1 MNKTW
6 KRQVFR
12 HTALYTAILM
22 FSHTGGG
29 GGAQAQTQTQT
40 HKYAIVMNGQNLPE
54 VKWGQ
59 DYKKLAQKSNERQF
73 THTTNFHIKKN
84 VTLSF
89 NNIDEVVAEKKDVV
103 VFGTATYLPPY
114 GKVSGFDADKLKK
127 RGDALG
133 WIKTTKPGLV
143 GYSYEGV
150 TCQNNYNNASSGCPE
165 LIYKTQFSFGQQGL
179 KKKTTGGLD
188 IAEDKSRDNS
198 PIYKLQDYPGL
209 GVSFN
214 LSSESLVKSI
224 KYNKIISSFSE
235 GVTQQNGTQNQHK
248 DKNLVYT
255 TGDYQYKNKYSS
267 RYVGQNEHS
276 AIAFYLNAKLHLL
289 DKKNIKNIAQGKTVN
304 LGTLKSYVEPTAEWK
319 NKRQNYFQGN
329 WTFEDKGTVS
339 VKLKLPEV
347 KAGRCVNKNNP
358 NPNAKAPSPALTAP
372 ALWFGPVQNGKVQ
385 MYSASVSTYPDSSS
399 SQIFLQNLSRKDDTS
414 KPGRYSLKPLSTSE
428 IKSKEPN
435 FTGRQTIIRL
445 DGRVQ
450 QIKLGQSNN
459 EVVGFNGNSNNATF
473 GIVSEGSFMPDTSE
487 WKKVLLPWTVRV
499 FADDSK
505 FKEFNKEEKDNKPKY
520 SQKYRSRDNGKR
532 ERNLGDIV
540 NSPIVA
546 VGGYLA
552 TSANDGMVHI
562 FKKGNGGDERNYS
575 LKLSYIP
582 GTMPRKDIENKDST
596 LAKEL
601 RAFAEKGYV
610 GDRYGVDGGFVLRQV
625 NLNGKDHVFMFGA
638 MGFGG
643 RGAYALDL
651 TKADGSDPTKAS
663 LFDVKDNGNNG
674 NNGNNRVELG
684 YTVGTPQIG
693 KTHNGKYAAFL
704 ASGYATK
711 KIDDPTNKTALYVY
725 DLENNG
731 NLIKK
736 IEVKDGKGGLSS
748 PTLVDKD
755 LDGTVDIAYAGD
767 RGGKMYRFDLSGQS
781 PDQWTVRP
789 IFEGTKPI
797 TSAPAISQLK
807 DKRVVIF
814 GTGSDLSEEDVDN
827 MEEQYIYGIFDDDTA
842 TTGTVNFSGSGGG
855 LLEQVL
861 SRDNDNKTLF
871 LTDYKR
877 SDGSGSKGW
886 VVKLKDGQRVT
897 VKPTVVLRTAFVTIR
912 KYNDGGCGAETAIL
926 GINTADGGKL
936 TKKSARPIVPDAN
949 KDVAQYS
956 GHKQT
961 TKGKSIPI
969 GCMQKGNEIVCPN
982 GYVYDKPVNVRYLD
996 EKKTDGFS
1004 TTADGDAGGSGI
1016 DPAGKRSGKNNRC
1029 FSQKGVRTLLMN
1041 DLDSLDITGPTCGM
1055 KRISWREV
1063 FY

>member
-1 MNKTW
+1 MNKQNQPEV
-6 KRQVFR
+6 KREGSYSTLREKDRKRKFDFN
-12 HTALYTAILM
+12 ANN
-22 FSHTGGG
+22 GGG
-29 GGAQAQTQTQT
+29 GS
-40 HKYAIVMNGQNLPE
+40 V
-54 VKWGQ
+54 
-59 DYKKLAQKSNERQF
+59 
-73 THTTNFHIKKN
+73 
-84 VTLSF
+84 SF
-89 NNIDEVVAEKKDVV
+89 NNSDELVSRQNGTA

-114 GKVSGFDADKLKK
+114 GKVSGFDDKRLKE
-127 RGDALG
+127 RGNAVN
-133 WIKTTKPGLV
+133 WIHTTHPGLI
-143 GYSYEGV
+143 GYSYAGV
-150 TCQNNYNNASSGCPE
+150 VCRNSTGCPQ
-165 LIYKTQFSFGQQGL
+165 LVYKTRFSFDNTGL
-179 KKKTTGGLD
+179 AKNAGMLD
-188 IAEDKSRDNS
+188 SHPDPSRENS
-198 PIYKLQDYPGL
+198 PIYKLKDYPWL

-214 LSSESLVKSI
+214 LGSENTVKNSQSSNRL
-224 KYNKIISSFSE
+224 ISSFSE
-235 GVTQQNGTQNQHK
+235 NNNNQTIVSTTESHPISLG
-248 DKNLVYT
+248 DGQREHTAVVY
-255 TGDYQYKNKYSS
+255 
-267 RYVGQNEHS
+267 
-276 AIAFYLNAKLHLL
+276 YLNAKLHLL
-289 DKKNIKNIAQGKTVN
+289 NKKQIQNITDKTVQ
-304 LGTLKSYVEPTAEWK
+304 LGVLKPSIDVKTQRTGFGGILSFWASWDIKDTGQIP
-319 NKRQNYFQGN
+319 
-329 WTFEDKGTVS
+329 
-339 VKLKLPEV
+339 VKLGLQQV
-347 KAGRCVNKNNP
+347 KAGRCVNANNP
-358 NPNAKAPSPALTAP
+358 NKSTKAPSPALTAP

-399 SQIFLQNLSRKDDTS
+399 SRIYLQNLKRKDDPGR
-414 KPGRYSLKPLSTSE
+414 PGRYSLATLN
-428 IKSKEPN
+428 KSDIESREPT
-435 FTGRQTIIRL
+435 FTGRQTVIRL
-445 DGRVQ
+445 DKGVH
-450 QIKLGQSNN
+450 QIKLKGN
-459 EVVGFNGNSNNATF
+459 EVEGFKGNNGNDTF
-473 GIVSEGSFMPDTSE
+473 GIVSEGSFMPDASE
-487 WKKVLLPWTVRV
+487 WKKVLLPWTVRG

-505 FKEFNKEEKDNKPKY
+505 FKAFNKEKNNDNKPKY
-520 SQKYRSRDNGKR
+520 SQRYRIRENGNNGKR
-532 ERNLGDIV
+532 DLGDIV

-546 VGGYLA
+546 VGEYLA

-562 FKKGNGGDERNYS
+562 FKKGNGGDARDYS

-582 GTMPRKDIENKDST
+582 GTMPRKDIQSQDST

-625 NLNGKDHVFMFGA
+625 NNLNGQDRVFMFGA

-651 TKADGSDPTKAS
+651 TKADGNDPTKAS

-711 KIDDPTNKTALYVY
+711 EITSGENKTALYVY
-725 DLENNG
+725 DLENNNG
-731 NLIKK
+731 TPIAK
-736 IEVKDGKGGLSS
+736 IEVPNGKGGLSS

-755 LDGTVDIAYAGD
+755 LDGTIDIAYAGD
-767 RGGKMYRFDLSGQS
+767 RGGKMYRFDLSSQS

-814 GTGSDLSEEDVDN
+814 GTGSDLSEDDVDK
-827 MEEQYIYGIFDDDTA
+827 MDEQYIYGIFDDDTE
-842 TTGTVNFSGSGGG
+842 TTGNVKVDLKGLGGG
-855 LLEQVL
+855 LLEQHL
-861 SRDNDNKTLF
+861 TQEDKTLF

-877 SDGSGSKGW
+877 SDGSGNKGW

-897 VKPTVVLRTAFVTIR
+897 VKPTVVLRTAFVTIH
-912 KYNDGGCGAETAIL
+912 KYTGNDKCGAETAIL

-949 KDVAQYS
+949 TKVAQYS
-956 GHKQT
+956 GDKKT
-961 TKGKSIPI
+961 SSGKSIPI

-1063 FY
+1063 FF

>member
-29 GGAQAQTQTQT
+29 GGQAQAQTQT
-40 HKYAIVMNGQNLPE
+40 HKYAIVMNAQNLPE
-54 VKWGQ
+54 VKWGSN
-59 DYKKLAQKSNERQF
+59 YNSLSVKSNEREV
-73 THTTNFHIKKN
+73 THTSSLGIRKN
-84 VTLSF
+84 VSFLF
-89 NNIDEVVAEKKDVV
+89 NNTDQVVAEKKDAV
-103 VFGTATYLPPY
+103 VFGAATYLPPY
-114 GKVSGFDADKLKK
+114 GKVSGFD
-127 RGDALG
+127 
-133 WIKTTKPGLV
+133 TTKLTERKNAVDQIGTTHPGLI
-143 GYSYEGV
+143 GYSYQNS
-150 TCQNNYNNASSGCPE
+150 TCSSNNCPE
-165 LIYKTQFSFGQQGL
+165 VSYRTQFTFGNSGL
-179 KKKTTGGLD
+179 AKKKTDNKLD
-188 IAEDKSRDNS
+188 IYEDKSRDNS
-198 PIYKLQDYPGL
+198 PIYKLKDYPWL

-214 LSSESLVKSI
+214 LGGE
-224 KYNKIISSFSE
+224 SSFKPKRNSQLVSSFRE
-235 GVTQQNGTQNQHK
+235 NVQNNQYK
-248 DKNLVYT
+248 ENLVYT
-255 TGDYQYKNKYSS
+255 TDDYNNKNNRNHQDKHHA
-267 RYVGQNEHS
+267 VV
-276 AIAFYLNAKLHLL
+276 FYLNAKLHLL
-289 DKKNIKNIAQGKTVN
+289 DKKQIKNIAQGSELKLGELKTRI
-304 LGTLKSYVEPTAEWK
+304 EPTDKWK
-319 NKRQNYFQGN
+319 NQTGN
-329 WTFEDKGTVS
+329 FFNGGTWTYEDKGVVS
-339 VKLKLPEV
+339 VKLKLPQV
-347 KAGRCVNKNNP
+347 KAGRCVNKP
-358 NPNAKAPSPALTAP
+358 NPNKNTKAPSPALTAP
-372 ALWFGPVQNGKVQ
+372 ALWFGPVQNGKAE

-399 SQIFLQNLSRKDDTS
+399 SRIFLQNLKRKTDPN
-414 KPGRYSLKPLSTSE
+414 KPGRHSLADLSASD
-428 IKSKEPN
+428 IQSKEPS
-435 FTGRQTIIRL
+435 FTGRQTVIRL
-445 DGRVQ
+445 DDGVRE
-450 QIKLGQSNN
+450 IKLDKNNN
-459 EVVGFNGNSNNATF
+459 EVVGLNGNTGKNDTF
-473 GIVSEGSFMPDTSE
+473 GIVGEYGVVPDTNE
-487 WKKVLLPWTVRV
+487 WKKVLLPWTVRGV
-499 FADDSK
+499 NDDQ
-505 FKEFNKEEKDNKPKY
+505 FKTFNQQSDKY
-520 SQKYRSRDNGKR
+520 SQRYRIRDNNKG

-546 VGGYLA
+546 VGEYLA

-562 FKKGNGGDERNYS
+562 FKKGNGGDDRNYS

-582 GTMPRKDIENKDST
+582 GTIPRKDIENKDST

-601 RAFAEKGYV
+601 RAFAEKSYV
-610 GDRYGVDGGFVLRQV
+610 GDRYGVDGGFVLREV
-625 NLNGKDHVFMFGA
+625 DNLNGQNRVFMFGA

-693 KTHNGKYAAFL
+693 KTHDGKYAAFL

-711 KIDDPTNKTALYVY
+711 TIDDQQNKTALYVY
-725 DLENNG
+725 DLESSG
-731 NLIKK
+731 TLIKK
-736 IEVKDGKGGLSS
+736 IDVPVGKGGLSS

-767 RGGKMYRFDLSGQS
+767 RGGKMYRFDLSGNNPTS
-781 PDQWTVRP
+781 WSVRT

-814 GTGSDLSEEDVDN
+814 GTGSDLSEDDVDN
-827 MEEQYIYGIFDDDTA
+827 KDIQHVYGIFDNDTD
-842 TTGTVNFSGSGGG
+842 TGTAQDGQGNG

-861 SRDNDNKTLF
+861 KKDGNTLF
-871 LTDYKR
+871 LSDYKR
-877 SDGSGSKGW
+877 SNGSGDKGW
-886 VVKLKDGQRVT
+886 VVKLEAGQRVT
-897 VKPTVVLRTAFVTIR
+897 VKPTVVLRTAFVTIH
-912 KYNDGGCGAETAIL
+912 KYTGTDKCGAETAIL

-936 TKKSARPIVPDAN
+936 TKKSARPIVPEAN
-949 KDVAQYS
+949 TAVAQYS
-956 GHKQT
+956 GHKKT
-961 TKGKSIPI
+961 SSGKSIPI

-1016 DPAGKRSGKNNRC
+1016 DPVGKRSGKNNRC

>member
-29 GGAQAQTQTQT
+29 GQAQAQTQT
-40 HKYAIVMNGQNLPE
+40 HKYAIVMNAQNLPE
-54 VKWGQ
+54 VKWGN
-59 DYKKLAQKSNERQF
+59 DYNKLVQKINEREV
-73 THTTNFHIKKN
+73 THTSFFRIKKS
-84 VTLSF
+84 VSFSF
-89 NNIDEVVAEKKDVV
+89 NNKDEVVAEKKDAV
-103 VFGTATYLPPY
+103 VFGAATYLPPY
-114 GKVSGFDADKLKK
+114 GKVSGFDTVKLTE
-127 RGDALG
+127 RANALN
-133 WIKTTKPGLV
+133 WINTTHPGLI
-143 GYSYEGV
+143 GYSYQDS
-150 TCQNNYNNASSGCPE
+150 TCSSSGCPE
-165 LIYKTQFSFGQQGL
+165 VAYRTQFTFGNSGL
-179 KKKTTGGLD
+179 AKKKTDNKLD
-188 IAEDKSRDNS
+188 IYEDKSRDNS
-198 PIYKLQDYPGL
+198 PIYKVKDYPWL

-214 LSSESLVKSI
+214 LGGESSFKPKRNGSLV
-224 KYNKIISSFSE
+224 SSFSE
-235 GVTQQNGTQNQHK
+235 DVTQQNGAGSQHK

-255 TGDYQYKNKYSS
+255 TDDYKSQNNKNHQDKHHA
-267 RYVGQNEHS
+267 V
-276 AIAFYLNAKLHLL
+276 AFYLNAKLHLL
-289 DKKNIKNIAQGKTVN
+289 DKKHIKNIVQGKTVN
-304 LGTLKSYVEPTAEWK
+304 LGILKTRIEPTEAWK
-319 NKRQNYFQGN
+319 RRNGN
-329 WTFEDKGTVS
+329 FFNGSWTYEEKGTVS

-358 NPNAKAPSPALTAP
+358 NPKSKALSPALTAP
-372 ALWFGPVQNGKVQ
+372 ALWFGAGQNGKAE

-399 SQIFLQNLSRKDDTS
+399 SRIFLQNLKRKNDPN
-414 KPGRYSLKPLSTSE
+414 KPGRYSLADLA
-428 IKSKEPN
+428 KSDIENRQPN

-445 DGRVQ
+445 DGGVRE
-450 QIKLGQSNN
+450 IKLNRSHEATGL
-459 EVVGFNGNSNNATF
+459 NGNTNNNTF
-473 GIVSEGSFMPDTSE
+473 GIVQEYGFKPQDDE
-487 WKKVLLPWTVRV
+487 WKKVLLPWTVR
-499 FADDSK
+499 ASNDDNQ
-505 FKEFNKEEKDNKPKY
+505 FKTINQQLNQQKIQY
-520 SQKYRSRDNGKR
+520 SQRYRIRENGNNGKR
-532 ERNLGDIV
+532 DLGDIV

-546 VGGYLA
+546 VGEYLA

-562 FKKGNGGDERNYS
+562 FKKGNGDARNYS

-582 GTMPRKDIENKDST
+582 GTMPRKNIENQDST

-625 NLNGKDHVFMFGA
+625 EWKGQNRVFMFGA

-651 TKADGSDPTKAS
+651 SKIDSNNPTAVS
-663 LFDVKDNGNNG
+663 LFDVKHDS

-693 KTHNGKYAAFL
+693 KTHDGKYAAFL

-711 KIDDPTNKTALYVY
+711 DITSGDNKTALYVY
-725 DLENNG
+725 DLESSG
-731 NLIKK
+731 TLIKK
-736 IEVKDGKGGLSS
+736 IDVPDGKGGLSS
-748 PTLVDKD
+748 PTLVDRD
-755 LDGTVDIAYAGD
+755 LDGTIDIAYAGD
-767 RGGKMYRFDLSGQS
+767 RGGKMYRFDLSGNNPNS
-781 PDQWTVRP
+781 WTVRT

-814 GTGSDLSEEDVDN
+814 GTGSDLSEDDVLSTD
-827 MEEQYIYGIFDDDTA
+827 EQHIYGIFDDDTA
-842 TTGTVNFSGSGGG
+842 TNNVKVDLKGLGGG
-855 LLEQVL
+855 LLEQHL
-861 SRDNDNKTLF
+861 TQEDKTLF

-886 VVKLKDGQRVT
+886 VVKLNGGQRVT

-936 TKKSARPIVPDAN
+936 TKKSARPIVPADNTA
-949 KDVAQYS
+949 VAQYS
-956 GHKQT
+956 GHKKGT
-961 TKGKSIPI
+961 NGKSIPI
-969 GCMQKGNEIVCPN
+969 GCMEKNGGTVCPN

-1055 KRISWREV
+1055 KRISWREI

>member
-1 MNKTW
+1 MDERNQPKVKQEGSYSTLKEKDRERKFIYNKGG
-6 KRQVFR
+6 
-12 HTALYTAILM
+12 
-22 FSHTGGG
+22 TGGG
-29 GGAQAQTQTQT
+29 S
-40 HKYAIVMNGQNLPE
+40 V
-54 VKWGQ
+54 
-59 DYKKLAQKSNERQF
+59 F
-73 THTTNFHIKKN
+73 
-84 VTLSF
+84 F
-89 NNIDEVVAEKKDVV
+89 NNTDTLVSQQSGTA

-114 GKVSGFDADKLKK
+114 GKVSGFDDKRLKE
-127 RGDALG
+127 RGNAVN
-133 WIKTTKPGLV
+133 WIHTTHPGLI
-143 GYSYEGV
+143 GYSYAGV
-150 TCQNNYNNASSGCPE
+150 VCRDSTGCPK
-165 LIYKTQFSFGQQGL
+165 LVYKTRFSFDNPDL
-179 KKKTTGGLD
+179 AKTGGGLD
-188 IAEDKSRDNS
+188 RHTEPSRDNS
-198 PIYKLQDYPGL
+198 PIYKLKDHPWL

-214 LSSESLVKSI
+214 LGSENTVKNGNSF
-224 KYNKIISSFSE
+224 NKLISSFSE
-235 GVTQQNGTQNQHK
+235 NNNNQTIVSTTESHPISLGDRQRK
-248 DKNLVYT
+248 HTAVVY
-255 TGDYQYKNKYSS
+255 
-267 RYVGQNEHS
+267 
-276 AIAFYLNAKLHLL
+276 YLNAKLHLL
-289 DKKNIKNIAQGKTVN
+289 DKKQIQNITDKTVQ
-304 LGTLKSYVEPTAEWK
+304 LGVLKPSIDVKTQRTGLGGILSFWASWDIKDTGQIP
-319 NKRQNYFQGN
+319 
-329 WTFEDKGTVS
+329 
-339 VKLKLPEV
+339 VKLSLTQV
-347 KAGRCVNKNNP
+347 KAGRCVNKANP
-358 NPNAKAPSPALTAP
+358 NPKAQALSPALTAP
-372 ALWFGPVQNGKVQ
+372 ALWFGPVQNGKAE

-414 KPGRYSLKPLSTSE
+414 KPGRYSLKPLSDTQ

-435 FTGRQTIIRL
+435 FTGRQTVIRL
-445 DGRVQ
+445 DKGVH
-450 QIKLGQSNN
+450 QIKLQGN
-459 EVVGFNGNSNNATF
+459 EVANFNGNDGKNETF

-487 WKKVLLPWTVRV
+487 WKKVLLPWTVRG
-499 FADDSK
+499 FADDSE
-505 FKEFNKEEKDNKPKY
+505 FKKFNKEEKNNDNKPKY
-520 SQKYRSRDNGKR
+520 SQKYRSRDNNKG

-546 VGGYLA
+546 VGEYLA

-562 FKKGNGGDERNYS
+562 FKQSGGDKRSYN

-582 GTMPRKDIENKDST
+582 GTMPRKDIQNTEST

-601 RAFAEKGYV
+601 RTFAEKGYV

-625 NLNGKDHVFMFGA
+625 NNLNGQDRVFMFGA
-638 MGFGG
+638 MGLGG

-651 TKADGSDPTKAS
+651 TKADGSDPTAVS
-663 LFDVKDNGNNG
+663 LFDVKHDNNG
-674 NNGNNRVELG
+674 KNSNNSVQLG

-693 KTHNGKYAAFL
+693 KTHNDKYAAFL

-711 KIDDPTNKTALYVY
+711 DINNGENKTALYVY

-767 RGGKMYRFDLSGQS
+767 RGGSMYRFDLSSQD
-781 PDQWTVRP
+781 PQQWSVRT
-789 IFEGTKPI
+789 IFSGNKPI

-814 GTGSDLSEEDVDN
+814 GTGSDLSEDDVDN
-827 MEEQYIYGIFDDDTA
+827 NDMQSIYGIFDNDTA
-842 TTGTVNFSGSGGG
+842 AGNANANLSGLGGG
-855 LLEQVL
+855 LLEQKL
-861 SRDNDNKTLF
+861 TQEDRTLF

-886 VVKLKDGQRVT
+886 VVNLQPGQRVT

-912 KYNDGGCGAETAIL
+912 KYTGKDNCGAETAIL

-936 TKKSARPIVPDAN
+936 TKKSARPIVPADNTA
-949 KDVAQYS
+949 VAQYS

-961 TKGKSIPI
+961 AKGKSIPI
-969 GCMQKGNEIVCPN
+969 GCMEKGNGTVCPN

-1016 DPAGKRSGKNNRC
+1016 DPDGKRAGKNNRC

-1063 FY
+1063 FF

>member
-1 MNKTW
+1 MNE
-6 KRQVFR
+6 
-12 HTALYTAILM
+12 
-22 FSHTGGG
+22 
-29 GGAQAQTQTQT
+29 
-40 HKYAIVMNGQNLPE
+40 QNQPE
-54 VKWGQ
+54 VKQEGSYSTLREK
-59 DYKKLAQKSNERQF
+59 DRERKF
-73 THTTNFHIKKN
+73 IYNKGRSGGGS
-84 VTLSF
+84 VSF
-89 NNIDEVVAEKKDVV
+89 NNSDELVSRQSGTA

-114 GKVSGFDADKLKK
+114 GKVSGFDADGLEK
-127 RGDALG
+127 RNNAAG
-133 WIKTTKPGLV
+133 WIRTTRIALA
-143 GYSYEGV
+143 GYSY
-150 TCQNNYNNASSGCPE
+150 ASVVCRSSTGCPK
-165 LIYKTQFSFGQQGL
+165 LVYKTRFSFDNPDL
-179 KKKTTGGLD
+179 EKIGGRLD
-188 IAEDKSRDNS
+188 RHTDPSRDNS
-198 PIYKLQDYPGL
+198 PIYKLKDHPWL

-214 LSSESLVKSI
+214 LGSENTVKNGKSSSKL
-224 KYNKIISSFSE
+224 ISSFNENNNNQTIVSTTE
-235 GVTQQNGTQNQHK
+235 GDPISLGDQQREHTAV
-248 DKNLVYT
+248 VY
-255 TGDYQYKNKYSS
+255 
-267 RYVGQNEHS
+267 
-276 AIAFYLNAKLHLL
+276 YLNAKLHLL
-289 DKKNIKNIAQGKTVN
+289 DKKGIKDITDKTVQ
-304 LGTLKSYVEPTAEWK
+304 LGVLKPSIDVKTQKTGFSSILSFWA
-319 NKRQNYFQGN
+319 N
-329 WTFEDKGTVS
+329 WDIKDTGQIP
-339 VKLKLPEV
+339 VKLGLQQV
-347 KAGRCVNKNNP
+347 KADRCINKQNP
-358 NPNAKAPSPALTAP
+358 NPKSQAPSPALTAP

-399 SQIFLQNLSRKDDTS
+399 SRIFLQNLKRKNDPN
-414 KPGRYSLKPLSTSE
+414 KPGRYSLADLSALD
-428 IKSKEPN
+428 IQSKEPT

-445 DGRVQ
+445 DGGVRHIQ
-450 QIKLGQSNN
+450 LDKSN
-459 EVVGFNGNSNNATF
+459 EATGLNGNDGKNETF

-487 WKKVLLPWTVRV
+487 WKKVLLPWTVRDS
-499 FADDSK
+499 ADDSK
-505 FKEFNKEEKDNKPKY
+505 FKAFNKEENNGNKPKY
-520 SQKYRSRDNGKR
+520 SQKYRIRDNGNNNN
-532 ERNLGDIV
+532 RNLGDIV

-546 VGGYLA
+546 VGEYLA

-562 FKKGNGGDERNYS
+562 FKKGNGGDDRSYN

-582 GTMPRKDIENKDST
+582 GTMPRKDIESKEST

-610 GDRYGVDGGFVLRQV
+610 GDRYGVDGGFVLRKV
-625 NLNGKDHVFMFGA
+625 ERNGKDHVFMFGA

-651 TKADGSDPTKAS
+651 TKIDSNNLTGVSM
-663 LFDVKDNGNNG
+663 FDVPNDKNN
-674 NNGNNRVELG
+674 NKNDNNRVELG

-693 KTHNGKYAAFL
+693 KTHDGKYAAFL

-711 KIDDPTNKTALYVY
+711 TIDDQQNKTALYVY
-725 DLENNG
+725 DLESSG
-731 NLIKK
+731 TLIKK
-736 IEVKDGKGGLSS
+736 IDVPGGKGGLSS

-755 LDGTVDIAYAGD
+755 LDGIVDIAYAGD
-767 RGGKMYRFDLSGQS
+767 RGGNMYRFDLSS
-781 PDQWTVRP
+781 DNPSSWTVRT
-789 IFEGTKPI
+789 IFSGNKPI

-814 GTGSDLSEEDVDN
+814 GTGSDLSEDDVDKTD
-827 MEEQYIYGIFDDDTA
+827 EQYIYGIFDDDTA
-842 TTGTVNFSGSGGG
+842 TTGPVNFSGTGGG

-861 SRDNDNKTLF
+861 TEENKTLF

-912 KYNDGGCGAETAIL
+912 KYKDNGCGAETAIL

-936 TKKSARPIVPDAN
+936 TKKSARPIVPADNTA
-949 KDVAQYS
+949 VAQYS

-969 GCMQKGNEIVCPN
+969 GCMEKDNGIVCPN

-1016 DPAGKRSGKNNRC
+1016 DPDGKRSGKNNRC

-1063 FY
+1063 FF

>member
-1 MNKTW
+1 MNEGN
-6 KRQVFR
+6 Q
-12 HTALYTAILM
+12 
-22 FSHTGGG
+22 
-29 GGAQAQTQTQT
+29 
-40 HKYAIVMNGQNLPE
+40 PE
-54 VKWGQ
+54 VQWNGSYSIK
-59 DYKKLAQKSNERQF
+59 DKDRKREY
-73 THTTNFHIKKN
+73 THHNHSRGGSS
-84 VTLSF
+84 VSF
-89 NNIDEVVAEKKDVV
+89 NNSDELVSQQSGTA

-114 GKVSGFDADKLKK
+114 GKVSGFDADGLNK
-127 RGDALG
+127 RGNAAG
-133 WIKTTKPGLV
+133 WIRTTRIALA

-150 TCQNNYNNASSGCPE
+150 VCRSGTGCPK
-165 LIYKTQFSFGQQGL
+165 LVYKTRFSFDNPDLVKNAGR
-179 KKKTTGGLD
+179 LD
-188 IAEDKSRDNS
+188 RHTDPSRENS
-198 PIYKLQDYPGL
+198 PIYKLKDYPWL

-214 LSSESLVKSI
+214 LGAEGTTKDGKTINKLV
-224 KYNKIISSFSE
+224 SSFDEKNSS
-235 GVTQQNGTQNQHK
+235 NN
-248 DKNLVYT
+248 NLVYT
-255 TGDYQYKNKYSS
+255 TEGRDISLGDWQREKTAMAY
-267 RYVGQNEHS
+267 
-276 AIAFYLNAKLHLL
+276 YLNAKLHLL
-289 DKKNIKNIAQGKTVN
+289 DKKGIKDITNKTVQ
-304 LGTLKSYVEPTAEWK
+304 LGVLRPSIDVRLQRNTGLAGLLNFWASWDIKDNGQIP
-319 NKRQNYFQGN
+319 
-329 WTFEDKGTVS
+329 
-339 VKLKLPEV
+339 VKLGLPEV
-347 KAGRCVNKNNP
+347 KAGRCINKANP
-358 NPNAKAPSPALTAP
+358 NPKAQALSPALTAP

-414 KPGRYSLKPLSTSE
+414 KPGRYSLKPLSMSE

-435 FTGRQTIIRL
+435 FTGRQTVIRL
-445 DGRVQ
+445 DSGVQ
-450 QIKLGQSNN
+450 QIKLQGN
-459 EVVGFNGNSNNATF
+459 EVANFNGNDGKNDTF

-487 WKKVLLPWTVRV
+487 WKKVLLPWTVR
-499 FADDSK
+499 ASNDDGQ
-505 FKEFNKEEKDNKPKY
+505 FNTFNKEENNGKPKY
-520 SQKYRSRDNGKR
+520 SQKYRSRDSSKH

-562 FKKGNGGDERNYS
+562 FKKGNGVDERNYS

-582 GTMPRKDIENKDST
+582 GTMPRQYFDNDTSALKDST

-625 NLNGKDHVFMFGA
+625 EWKGQNRVFMFGA
-638 MGFGG
+638 MGLGG

-651 TKADGSDPTKAS
+651 TKAENGDPTAVS
-663 LFDVKDNGNNG
+663 LFDVKNDKNKGNNSA
-674 NNGNNRVELG
+674 ELG

-693 KTHNGKYAAFL
+693 KTHDGKYAAFL

-711 KIDDPTNKTALYVY
+711 TIDSTDNKTALYVY
-725 DLENNG
+725 DLESSG
-731 NLIKK
+731 TLIKK
-736 IEVKDGKGGLSS
+736 IDVPGGKGGLSS

-767 RGGKMYRFDLSGQS
+767 RGGSMYRFDLKDWSVRTIFSGN
-781 PDQWTVRP
+781 
-789 IFEGTKPI
+789 KPI

-814 GTGSDLSEEDVDN
+814 GTGSDLSEEDVLNTD
-827 MEEQYIYGIFDDDTA
+827 EQYIYGIFDDDTA
-842 TTGTVNFSGSGGG
+842 ASNVDVKLKGLGGG

-861 SRDNDNKTLF
+861 EQKDKTLF

-877 SDGSGSKGW
+877 SDGSGNKGW

-897 VKPTVVLRTAFVTIR
+897 VKPTVVLRTAFVTIH
-912 KYNDGGCGAETAIL
+912 KYTGTDKCGAETAIL

-956 GHKQT
+956 GHKKGT
-961 TKGKSIPI
+961 NGKSIPI
-969 GCMQKGNEIVCPN
+969 GCMEKNGGTVCPN

-1016 DPAGKRSGKNNRC
+1016 DPDGKRSGKNNRC